1 MNHVFR
7 VLIDA
12 LVGLL
17 FAIDEVVYGF
27 IPILYRLLLYLSNV
41 DLVTGNV
48 PVQALIQRVYI
59 LVGVFML
66 FRLSF
71 SILNYIIN
79 PDAFS
84 DQSKGFSN
92 LVKRILIAVV
102 LLVGIPWIFKE
113 AYVIQNKII
122 TSGILPRLILGESI
136 EYSDSSNND
145 ELEASIETS
154 AKDVQFMLF
163 GPFFSINYD
172 AKGEEDGQP
181 GELDV
186 CRPTPEYPTSNIL
199 GTKGMASNE
208 ACMNK
213 MAELMDDP
221 QFFTSSVV
229 TKIVKN
235 PSIISSYMSDF
246 FRYEED
252 DGTIVDKRRFE
263 NFGGLL
269 PLTLDSGDRVIK
281 YYFIASTLC
290 GGYLVFLLL
299 SFCIDIGARV
309 IRLFF
314 LQILSPIAVISSVDP
329 TSSGDRLKDWAKE
342 CVKVWA
348 SLFLRLLVIFL
359 IIQLVRVISNSFY
372 SGAIFS
378 TGYSNS
384 SALNAWIYVFLILG
398 VFQAAKSIPDFIE
411 KATGIKMSGD
421 LQLNPFK
428 AIGSNVGVGLIG
440 GAALTGASL
449 LAANG
454 WGAFKRFKSLSNK
467 LNEKEGVLSDIDNGL
482 MENNQN
488 YLRSGSALRY
498 AIGDAIRNEKAAK
511 NAETNAWNAYLQ
523 HPNSSI
529 LYNQLEQARA
539 DSRAATKARQDAQ
552 TALDSTRAE
561 YQARKSELSSK
572 RSEAQEDYDKQRKF
586 MQGQVA
592 SSVAGIATGAV
603 AGAVRGAIGGS
614 KANTI
619 KGIKE
624 EIDRARM
631 RTTERRNERDSF
643 ADMRHEGRYTNAQ
656 RVEGMIDQFS
666 GVMGD
671 KSYGPGQASDQ
682 LKSLAMSI
690 SDVQRR
696 RSRTSEL
703 LAERQPTSISDDKLD
718 RLVKA
723 VETADENNKRNALNA
738 AQTALQTFSSQT
750 LPEFDAIKQYLG
762 TYEQYIDYTDR
773 LIDLEKQRGKL
784 EDIKNIPG
792 PPPGNK

>member
-136 EYSDSSNND
+136 EYSENAGNE
-145 ELEASIETS
+145 ELEDAIETS

-163 GPFFSINYD
+163 GPFFSINYEE
-172 AKGEEDGQP
+172 KGDGEDT
-181 GELDV
+181 GELEV
-186 CRPTPEYPTSNIL
+186 CRPTSEYPTSNIL
-199 GTKGMASNE
+199 GTNGMAANE
-208 ACMNK
+208 ACMKKIAN
-213 MAELMDDP
+213 LMDESTEV
-221 QFFTSSVV
+221 QSSGA
-229 TKIVKN
+229 
-235 PSIISSYMSDF
+235 YLSDF
-246 FRYEED
+246 FRYEETS
-252 DGTIVDKRRFE
+252 GEIVDKRRFD

-269 PLTLDSGDRVIK
+269 PLTLENGNRVIK

-299 SFCIDIGARV
+299 SFCIDVAARV

-314 LQILSPIAVISSVDP
+314 LQILSPIAVISSIDP

-359 IIQLVRVISNSFY
+359 IIQLVRVISNSVY

-723 VETADENNKRNALNA
+723 VETADENNKRML
-738 AQTALQTFSSQT
+738 LMLLRLLYKLFHHKLYLSSM
-750 LPEFDAIKQYLG
+750 
-762 TYEQYIDYTDR
+762 R
-773 LIDLEKQRGKL
+773 
-784 EDIKNIPG
+784 
-792 PPPGNK
+792 